1 MTTNLNSSLAG
12 LSLLS
17 GTNSFA
23 TFSIGGPG
31 FETLAVRRAK
41 AAFTTP
47 ASTPPW
53 KQADPAGSLSSQVSA
68 IRRMSSII
76 DAGPATGRKLPEDV
90 ASAFTT
96 YRALDRLRVLA
107 EAAVAGPTDSVRET
121 LQGVIE
127 ARASATRPEIQVDT
141 DDLNDPEAMAQYQ
154 DAQNQFG
161 SALSRLLVSV
171 EQYPELRSQENF
183 GRFMTQLEGS
193 ENRVRITIRDYNE
206 AVRQYNTTI
215 RTFPDIIG
223 AKVIH
228 GAEPMVPYE
237 AATEGA
243 EVAPELDMRS
253 E

>member
-1 MTTNLNSSLAG
+1 MFTRL
-12 LSLLS
+12 
-17 GTNSFA
+17 
-23 TFSIGGPG
+23 
-31 FETLAVRRAK
+31 AK
-41 AAFTTP
+41 AATLIVGTFALSACGINSVP
-47 ASTPPW
+47 AAEENAKAKW
-53 KQADPAGSLSSQVSA
+53 ADVEAAFQERANLLPNLQEIV
-68 IRRMSSII
+68 MSS
-76 DAGPATGRKLPEDV
+76 
-90 ASAFTT
+90 
-96 YRALDRLRVLA
+96 A
-107 EAAVAGPTDSVRET
+107 EEERET

-141 DDLNDPEAMAQYQ
+141 DDLNNPEAMAQYQ
-154 DAQNQFG
+154 AAQNQFG

-171 EQYPELRSQENF
+171 ERYPELRSQENF

-193 ENRVRITIRDYNE
+193 ENRVRIAIRDYNE

-215 RTFPDIIG
+215 RTFPDTIG
-223 AKVIH
+223 ANIIH